1 MKNTLK
7 SPAYIFD
14 LDGTLVD
21 TAPDLLTTLNTILAH
36 EGCRPIEPGV
46 LRQLVGRGARVL
58 ITEALKLNGK
68 SVDPV
73 RLEVLFETFLQDYV
87 SHIAAASRP
96 FPGVVETL
104 AALKSQGV
112 RMGVLT
118 NKPHDPS
125 LKLIRAL
132 RLDGYFGAVFG
143 QGARPYLKPDPRL
156 FDAILEELGGPG
168 AGVAM
173 IGDSITDV
181 ETARLAG
188 VPVILVS
195 YGYTP
200 EPAAMLGAD
209 LVLDDFRAV
218 PAAANR
224 LLGAAPLP

>member
-1 MKNTLK
+1 MQDTLK

-21 TAPDLLTTLNTILAH
+21 TAPDLLTALNTILAR
-36 EGCRPIEPGV
+36 EGYGPIEPGV

-58 ITEALKLNGK
+58 ITGALKLNGA
-68 SVDPV
+68 SVDPA
-73 RLEVLFETFLQDYV
+73 RLEVLFEDFLEDYV
-87 SHIAAASRP
+87 SHVAAASRP

-104 AALKSQGV
+104 AALKAQGV
-112 RMGVLT
+112 RLGVLT
-118 NKPHDPS
+118 NKPHEPT

-132 RLDGYFGAVFG
+132 GLDGYFGAIFG

-156 FDAILEELGGPG
+156 FEAIVEELGGTG

-181 ETARLAG
+181 ETARAAG

-200 EPAAMLGAD
+200 EPAATLGAD
-209 LVLDDFRAV
+209 AVIDDFRQV
-218 PAAANR
+218 PAMAKR
-224 LLGAAPLP
+224 LLGLA